1 MTVYQETTHMDY
13 GLWLLR
19 EPTGAITLTGW
30 SETPGTATDS
40 AAAGKTEHWPTY
52 TVCREPSQLSARLAE
67 LGLDLAAGHD
77 LSDLDKDWDVY
88 VRHPDIAALR
98 AALDTERARDRR

>member
-30 SETPGTATDS
+30 SETPSVATS
-40 AAAGKTEHWPTY
+40 PAASSKTEHWPAY
-52 TVCREPSQLSARLAE
+52 TLCSEPSHLPSRLTE

-88 VRHPDIAALR
+88 VRHPDIDALR
-98 AALDTERARDRR
+98 AALDAQRARDRR

>member
-1 MTVYQETTHMDY
+1 MDY

-30 SETPGTATDS
+30 SETPGATS
-40 AAAGKTEHWPTY
+40 AVAASKTEHWPVY
-52 TVCREPSQLSARLAE
+52 TLCREPSQLAARLTE

-77 LSDLDKDWDVY
+77 LSDLDKNWDVY

-98 AALDTERARDRR
+98 AALDTDRARDRR